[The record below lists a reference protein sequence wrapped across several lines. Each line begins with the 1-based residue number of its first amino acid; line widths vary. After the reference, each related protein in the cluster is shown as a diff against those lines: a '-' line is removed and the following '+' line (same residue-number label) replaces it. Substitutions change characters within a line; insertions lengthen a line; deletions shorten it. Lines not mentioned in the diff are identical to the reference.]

1 MPLVSVNIP
10 QIGEGLQEARVVA
23 FLKKPGDKVK
33 RDDPIYQM
41 ETDKAVM
48 DVESPVEGVL
58 VSWSAKVDDIVAIG
72 AEIAKFDVVG
82 TRDTPSSTLDASHL
96 PAPMLEDS
104 RERPLLK
111 GEEKPPVL
119 ISSNQAKSGEGEST
133 ASLFVPQ
140 IGEGLQEARIIAFLK
155 NPGDDVKRDDP
166 IYQMETDKAVMD
178 VESPYA
184 GKLISWTAKVDDII
198 AIGAEVGVMQVG
210 AGTEISEG
218 GHGVPTLDASHLPAP
233 KLEDSREHPL
243 LKGEERSGN
252 SSVRLQGI
260 PPRSRAYAKE
270 KGISPEALVSV
281 PFAGSKLMPADI
293 DVFLKGGGT
302 SNVVGTA
309 QVSASG
315 IKFTERQMPGKQR
328 VLNSRMVRSNSLVVP
343 GTMTVVTKWGPIE
356 DERAKLKAG
365 GGKFQPSG
373 FTMFAYAVTKA
384 MTEFP
389 AFRSS
394 LAGDDKIRT
403 YDFVS
408 LGIAVSLPGDELV
421 IAVVDS
427 ADTFDWQDFASAMRD
442 RIALARSGKD
452 QAHEAVTVSLTNMQA
467 FGLRNAI
474 PVVVAPSMATIFL
487 GETFR
492 DLDEAGR
499 IQKVVNVTMTFD
511 HRLCNGVGAAEFL
524 NKVKEYVE
532 NIGAVLK

>member
-23 FLKKPGDKVK
+23 FLKKPGDKVR
-33 RDDPIYQM
+33 RDEPIYQM

-48 DVESPVEGVL
+48 DVESPLDGIL

-72 AEIAKFDVVG
+72 GEIAKFDTSG
-82 TRDTPSSTLDASHL
+82 STDQF
-96 PAPMLEDS
+96 PEI
-104 RERPLLK
+104 R
-111 GEEKPPVL
+111 EEKAAVEQTAPLSPRPQGDDL
-119 ISSNQAKSGEGEST
+119 NI

-140 IGEGLQEARIIAFLK
+140 IGEGLQEARIVSFLK
-155 NPGDDVKRDDP
+155 NPGDEIKRDDP

-184 GKLISWTAKVDDII
+184 GKLISWTAKVDDVI
-198 AIGAEVGVMQVG
+198 AIGAEVGKIQVG
-210 AGTEISEG
+210 SGTTVHDAPS
-218 GHGVPTLDASHLPAP
+218 HGVPSVVPTSTPSATQGQGSQT
-233 KLEDSREHPL
+233 
-243 LKGEERSGN
+243 
-252 SSVRLQGI
+252 SVRLQGI

-270 KGISPEALVSV
+270 KGIAPETLVTV
-281 PFAGSKLMPADI
+281 PFAGSKLMPSDI
-293 DVFLKGGGT
+293 DIFLAGGGT
-302 SNVVGTA
+302 SNVVGA
-309 QVSASG
+309 SQVSSSG

-328 VLNSRMVRSNSLVVP
+328 VLNSRMVRSNALVVP

-356 DERAKLKAG
+356 EERTKLKAG

-384 MTEFP
+384 MSEFP

-403 YDFVS
+403 YDYVS

-427 ADTFDWQDFASAMRD
+427 ADTFDWKDFASAARD
-442 RIALARSGKD
+442 RISLARTGKD

-492 DLDEAGR
+492 DIDEAGR
-499 IQKVVNVTMTFD
+499 LQKVVNVTMTFD

-532 NIGAVLK
+532 NIGAILK

>member
-23 FLKKPGDKVK
+23 FLKKPGDKVR
-33 RDDPIYQM
+33 RDEPIYQM

-48 DVESPVEGVL
+48 DVESPVEGTL

-72 AEIAKFDVVG
+72 GEIAKFEVSDG
-82 TRDTPSSTLDASHL
+82 TEKGTEIKEVQSVLSKE
-96 PAPMLEDS
+96 APM
-104 RERPLLK
+104 PPTPVAPK
-111 GEEKPPVL
+111 KP
-119 ISSNQAKSGEGEST
+119 AEGANI

-140 IGEGLQEARIIAFLK
+140 IGEGLQEARIVAFLK
-155 NPGDDVKRDDP
+155 QPGDDIKRDDP

-184 GKLISWTAKVDDII
+184 GKLISWTAKVDDVI
-198 AIGAEVGVMQVG
+198 AIGAEVGMIQVG
-210 AGTEISEG
+210 SGTEVVDAPSHGAPTTTANTFPPAIS
-218 GHGVPTLDASHLPAP
+218 P
-233 KLEDSREHPL
+233 KQSA
-243 LKGEERSGN
+243 GEI
-252 SSVRLQGI
+252 RLQGI

-270 KGISPEALVSV
+270 KGIAPETLVTV

-293 DVFLKGGGT
+293 DLFLAGGGT
-302 SNVVGTA
+302 TNVVGTS

-356 DERAKLKAG
+356 DERVKLKAG

-389 AFRSS
+389 AFRSG

-427 ADTFDWQDFASAMRD
+427 ADTFDWQDFASATRD

-467 FGLRNAI
+467 FGLRDAI

-492 DLDEAGR
+492 DIDEAGR
-499 IQKVVNVTMTFD
+499 LQKVVNVTMTFD

-532 NIGAVLK
+532 NIGAILK

>member
-1 MPLVSVNIP
+1 MPLVSINIP

-23 FLKKPGDKVK
+23 FLKKPGDKVR
-33 RDDPIYQM
+33 RDEPIYQM

-48 DVESPVEGVL
+48 DVESPVEGTL

-72 AEIAKFDVVG
+72 GEIAKFETSGLGDQASETKVEKTAVEKVAP
-82 TRDTPSSTLDASHL
+82 TPSTGKADEISI
-96 PAPMLEDS
+96 AP
-104 RERPLLK
+104 
-111 GEEKPPVL
+111 
-119 ISSNQAKSGEGEST
+119 
-133 ASLFVPQ
+133 LFVPQ
-140 IGEGLQEARIIAFLK
+140 IGEGLQEARIVAFLK
-155 NPGDDVKRDDP
+155 NPGDDIKRDDP

-184 GKLISWTAKVDDII
+184 GKLISWTAKVDDVI
-198 AIGAEVGVMQVG
+198 AIGAEVGKIQVG
-210 AGTEISEG
+210 SGTDVIDAPVHGISTPSATPSPSASSA
-218 GHGVPTLDASHLPAP
+218 PTRD
-233 KLEDSREHPL
+233 D
-243 LKGEERSGN
+243 LK
-252 SSVRLQGI
+252 SSARLQGI

-270 KGISPEALVSV
+270 KGISPDTLVTV

-293 DVFLKGGGT
+293 DLFLAGGGT
-302 SNVVGTA
+302 SNVVGTS

-389 AFRSS
+389 AFRSG

-427 ADTFDWQDFASAMRD
+427 ADTFDWQDFASATRD

-492 DLDEAGR
+492 DIDEAGR
-499 IQKVVNVTMTFD
+499 LQKVVNNDDF
-511 HRLCNGVGAAEFL
+511 
-524 NKVKEYVE
+524 
-532 NIGAVLK
+532 

>member
-23 FLKKPGDKVK
+23 FLKKPGDKVR
-33 RDDPIYQM
+33 RDEPIYQM

-48 DVESPVEGVL
+48 DVESPVEGTL

-72 AEIAKFDVVG
+72 AEIAKFETSAASSGQGSEVGKGHDVSVQVEVV
-82 TRDTPSSTLDASHL
+82 TP
-96 PAPMLEDS
+96 
-104 RERPLLK
+104 
-111 GEEKPPVL
+111 PPPKE
-119 ISSNQAKSGEGEST
+119 QGEGLNI

-140 IGEGLQEARIIAFLK
+140 IGEGLQEARIVSFLK
-155 NPGDDVKRDDP
+155 NPGDDIKRDDP
-166 IYQMETDKAVMD
+166 IYQMETDKAIMD

-184 GKLISWTAKVDDII
+184 GKLISWTAKVDDIVP
-198 AIGAEVGVMQVG
+198 IGAEVGKIQVAG
-210 AGTEISEG
+210 GTEVSG
-218 GHGVPTLDASHLPAP
+218 APSHGASSDSTSTSPLGNSVPPQAH
-233 KLEDSREHPL
+233 RPL
-243 LKGEERSGN
+243 LGGEEKN
-252 SSVRLQGI
+252 SVRLQGI

-270 KGISPEALVSV
+270 KGIAPEALVNV
-281 PFAGSKLMPADI
+281 PFAGSKLMPVDI
-293 DVFLKGGGT
+293 DVFLSGGGT
-302 SNVVGTA
+302 ANVVGKA
-309 QVSASG
+309 QVSSSG
-315 IKFTERQMPGKQR
+315 IKFTERQMAGKQR

-343 GTMTVVTKWGPIE
+343 GTMTVVTKWSPIE
-356 DERAKLKAG
+356 EERARLKAG

-427 ADTFDWQDFASAMRD
+427 ADTFDWQDFASAVRD
-442 RIALARSGKD
+442 RIALARGGKD

-492 DLDEAGR
+492 DLDGAGR
-499 IQKVVNVTMTFD
+499 MQKVVNVTMTFD

-524 NKVKEYVE
+524 NKIKEYVE
-532 NIGAVLK
+532 NIGAVLQ

>member
-1 MPLVSVNIP
+1 
-10 QIGEGLQEARVVA
+10 
-23 FLKKPGDKVK
+23 
-33 RDDPIYQM
+33 M
-41 ETDKAVM
+41 ETDKAIM
-48 DVESPVEGVL
+48 DVESPYEGTL

-72 AEIAKFDVVG
+72 GEIAVFEVGAESNQPATVVG
-82 TRDTPSSTLDASHL
+82 NTPS
-96 PAPMLEDS
+96 PQQ
-104 RERPLLK
+104 
-111 GEEKPPVL
+111 PVPHSP
-119 ISSNQAKSGEGEST
+119 IPSSPKQGEGE
-133 ASLFVPQ
+133 
-140 IGEGLQEARIIAFLK
+140 
-155 NPGDDVKRDDP
+155 
-166 IYQMETDKAVMD
+166 
-178 VESPYA
+178 
-184 GKLISWTAKVDDII
+184 
-198 AIGAEVGVMQVG
+198 
-210 AGTEISEG
+210 
-218 GHGVPTLDASHLPAP
+218 
-233 KLEDSREHPL
+233 
-243 LKGEERSGN
+243 
-252 SSVRLQGI
+252 VRLQGI
-260 PPRSRAYAKE
+260 SPRSRAYAKE
-270 KGISPEALVSV
+270 KGISPETLVTI
-281 PFAGSKLMPADI
+281 PFAGSKLMPEDI
-293 DVFLKGGGT
+293 DVFLTQGGT
-302 SNVVGTA
+302 ENVVGTS

-384 MTEFP
+384 MKDFP

-427 ADTFDWQDFASAMRD
+427 ADTFDWQDFAAAARD

-492 DLDEAGR
+492 DIDEAGR
-499 IQKVVNVTMTFD
+499 LQKVVNLSMTFD
-511 HRLCNGVGAAEFL
+511 HRFCNGVGAAEFL

-532 NIGAVLK
+532 NIGATLK